1 MSATRTAL
9 LGLLDVLTV
18 AVDPAP
24 VRLADDEPQDG
35 PDDPV
40 ATHRDDAPAE
50 GAARSP
56 DGAVLVRPIALERVG
71 RSQRAGA
78 VLDLEL
84 VAAVLATGPQA
95 LELDEAMLI
104 ALEPL
109 PRYVVEPA
117 PEALAFRVRTRVG
130 VQMDGPVRWRV
141 SEPLQVEVQIGRPM
155 PGILIGPDG
164 RGVAGAE
171 VSAAVGGRGT
181 STDADGR
188 FHLHVADVQHQRFVV
203 AVRGTT
209 RTVDASTETAPVV
222 LRWE

>member
-18 AVDPAP
+18 AVDPVV
-24 VRLADDEPQDG
+24 VRLAADEPQDA
-35 PDDPV
+35 PAAPQDMPP
-40 ATHRDDAPAE
+40 DDAPAATT
-50 GAARSP
+50 GP
-56 DGAVLVRPIALERVG
+56 DGVVLVRPVSLERVG
-71 RSQRAGA
+71 RSQRAGS

-84 VAAVLATGPQA
+84 VAAVRATGPQA
-95 LELDEAMLI
+95 LELDEAMLV

-117 PEALAFRVRTRVG
+117 PQELTFRVRTRVG
-130 VQMDGPVRWRV
+130 VQLDGPVRWRV
-141 SEPLQVEVQIGRPM
+141 SEPLRVEVQIGRPM

-164 RGVAGAE
+164 RGVAGAQ

-188 FHLHVADVQHQRFVV
+188 FHLHVADVQHQGFVV